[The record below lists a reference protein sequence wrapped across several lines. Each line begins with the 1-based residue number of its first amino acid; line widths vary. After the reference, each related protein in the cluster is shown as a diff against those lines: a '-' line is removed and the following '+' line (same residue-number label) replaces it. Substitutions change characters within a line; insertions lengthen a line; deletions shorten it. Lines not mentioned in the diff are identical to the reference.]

1 MMAPSHSHT
10 YVSQTISFYYMEDNA
25 KSTRLKSSLAKDCA
39 AICAFVSCEAPPP
52 PSSCSLFS
60 KVELCPVPSSSV
72 DSVSESSHTQSLIVL
87 TVIHVLKMHY
97 HIQPHPPL
105 DPHYVWCLNVYN
117 FWNRVLCI
125 MMQLSLADII

>member
-1 MMAPSHSHT
+1 MVAPSHSYT
-10 YVSQTISFYYMEDNA
+10 YVSQTIYYMEDNA
-25 KSTRLKSSLAKDCA
+25 KSTRLKRSPAKDCA
-39 AICAFVSCEAPPP
+39 EICACVSRQAPLLMQP
-52 PSSCSLFS
+52 LFLGS
-60 KVELCPVPSSSV
+60 TAHCPVPSSSV